1 MIISI
6 LLLFFFILLMYNYY
20 VHHGRSGRLINLIPG
35 PKVTPICGNAFL
47 FQGSLED
54 IWKNWRSLSDDFYPI
69 TKFWMFFTP
78 AVLIRHPDHVEKILS
93 NVKYINKS
101 YWYEILHPW
110 FGTGLLTSQ
119 GAKWQTRRKILTPA
133 FHFNI
138 LQQFVDILIEESGR
152 MIQSL
157 KDVEGTV
164 VKDLVPFMSEHTLNA
179 ICETAMGTSMQ
190 GLGESQHRYRKAVH
204 EIGELLVR
212 RMMRP
217 WFNYTLVFELSPTG
231 FLQRKILKILHGFT
245 EKIIA
250 ERKLYHERTNN
261 QYLKSFEKY
270 NIGEINGTEVYG
282 TRRKR
287 LAMLDLLIAASKENN
302 ITDLD
307 IREEVD
313 TFMFEG
319 HDTTAMAAC
328 FTLLL
333 LAEHKDVQERI
344 RTEIDTAIQEH
355 GKKYTM
361 TLLQNLPYLDR
372 CLKESLRLYPS
383 VHLISRVAPEDIKLD
398 SYIIPAGTFMH
409 INIYDVHRDPN
420 FWPNPDVFDPD
431 RFLPEKIR
439 NRHSYSYVPFS
450 AGPRNCIG
458 QRFAMLELKAIIAP
472 LVHNFYLE
480 SVDYLKDVRFK
491 SDLVIRPAHP
501 VRVKFI
507 PIDRNNSCE
516 ATTNSTKITD

>member
-1 MIISI
+1 MEDLVDLLI
-6 LLLFFFILLMYNYY
+6 LYRDQKLLRFLVMHFYSE
-20 VHHGRSGRLINLIPG
+20 VH
-35 PKVTPICGNAFL
+35 T
-47 FQGSLED
+47 
-54 IWKNWRSLSDDFYPI
+54 
-69 TKFWMFFTP
+69 
-78 AVLIRHPDHVEKILS
+78 KILS
-93 NVKYINKS
+93 NMKYITKS
-101 YWYEILHPW
+101 GLYDILHPW

-152 MIQSL
+152 MVQSL
-157 KDVEGTV
+157 KDVEGVV

-179 ICETAMGTSMQ
+179 ICETAMGTCLQ
-190 GLGESQHRYRKAVH
+190 GLGESQHRYRKAIY
-204 EIGELLVR
+204 EIGELLVHR
-212 RMMRP
+212 TVTP
-217 WFNYTLVFELSPTG
+217 WIYLSATFELSPTAYR
-231 FLQRKILKILHGFT
+231 QRKVLKILHGFT

-250 ERKLYHERTNN
+250 ERKLYHEHTNN
-261 QYLKSFEKY
+261 RYLKNFENY
-270 NIGEINGTEVYG
+270 NIGKIDDTEVYG
-282 TRRKR
+282 TRKKR

-398 SYIIPAGTFMH
+398 SYIIPAGTFIH

-439 NRHSYSYVPFS
+439 NRHFYSYVPFS

-458 QRFAMLELKAIIAP
+458 QRFAMLEMKAIIAP

-480 SVDYLKDVRFK
+480 SVDKLKDVRLK
-491 SDLVIRPAHP
+491 SDLVLRPAHP
-501 VRVKFI
+501 LRVKFI
-507 PIDRNNSCE
+507 PIERIKPCE
-516 ATTNSTKITD
+516 ATTNSSNVID